1 MGKSGFGSYKKNSA
15 SSIGLKS
22 SIDSFASIYAA
33 VLNIAGPDLLFFG
46 FPETTTTVSGK
57 VSKWTSFSNY
67 LTSSSP
73 LFLDQTTAATRP
85 ALNSSA
91 TRPFEKI
98 SNVFGTYL
106 TTRSTAGTYG
116 NVNMTTVTDMTVCT
130 YMDLNNVDG
139 AGTFPIL
146 FETGPGA
153 SGGAYMNTLGALEIQ
168 IVFPTTVAAGKIE
181 FDLKRGHLGQYQ
193 IAAYLL
199 DNTNDYL
206 RTGFNHYTFYFK
218 AARDDNTG
226 NTFAMT
232 INNVVQTQ
240 TARTFSPVNPALA
253 NNVTN
258 FGNLVM
264 SWGASYDF
272 APISADYSSL
282 IIIGRNL
289 TTDERT
295 KIYNIQ
301 RAIADTLQ

>member
-46 FPETTTTVSGK
+46 FPETATTVSGK

-73 LFLDQTTAATRP
+73 LFLDQTTAANRP
-85 ALNSSA
+85 ALNSSTTA
-91 TRPFEKI
+91 PFQKI
-98 SNVFGTYL
+98 GNTSSTFL
-106 TTRSTAGTYG
+106 TTVTQGTYG
-116 NVNMTTVTDMTVCT
+116 KVDMTTVTDITVCT
-130 YMDLNNVDG
+130 YMDLNNADG
-139 AGTFPIL
+139 AGVYPIL
-146 FETGPGA
+146 FETGPG
-153 SGGAYMNTLGALEIQ
+153 SFGGAYFNTLGALEIQ
-168 IVFPTTVAAGKIE
+168 VAFPTTVAAGKIE
-181 FDLKRGHLGQYQ
+181 FGLKRGHLGQYQ
-193 IAAYLL
+193 IAGYLL

-240 TARTFSPVNPALA
+240 TARTFSPANPALA

-258 FGNLVM
+258 FGNLAM
-264 SWGASYDF
+264 HWGASYNF

-301 RAIADTLQ
+301 RAIGDILQ

>member
-1 MGKSGFGSYKKNSA
+1 MKSGFGSYKKNSA
-15 SSIGLKS
+15 SSIGLKTS
-22 SIDSFASIYAA
+22 LDSFASIYSA

-46 FPETTTTVSGK
+46 FPETVTTVSGK

-73 LFLDQTTAATRP
+73 LYLDQATSAARP

-98 SNVFGTYL
+98 SNVLGTYL

-116 NVNMTTVTDMTVCT
+116 NVNMSTVTDMTICT
-130 YMDLNNVDG
+130 YADLNNVDG
-139 AGTFPIL
+139 AGVIPIL
-146 FETGPGA
+146 FETGPGG

-168 IVFPTTVAAGKIE
+168 IVFPTTVANGIVQFA
-181 FDLKRGHLGQYQ
+181 LKRGHASGQYQ
-193 IAAYLL
+193 IALYNIT
-199 DNTNDYL
+199 NTNDFL

-218 AARDDNTG
+218 AARDNNAG
-226 NTFAMT
+226 NTFGVT
-232 INNVVQTQ
+232 INNTTQ
-240 TARTFSPVNPALA
+240 AASSFIFSPTNPALA
-253 NNVTN
+253 NNVTSFN
-258 FGNLVM
+258 NIPIH
-264 SWGASYDF
+264 WGASYDY

-289 TTDERT
+289 TIDERT